1 MSQPRD
7 LGLDILAHRC
17 TQETIKYR
25 AHFKSDPRYCL
36 ELWRRA
42 LYDKLGEAWTWLY
55 DCYEEQI
62 RRWLHSHRLA
72 FAALKLE
79 SESYFITETFARV
92 WQANERK
99 PLTVED
105 LPKILAF
112 AKQTLDWIILALCR
126 RKRPDGTEDEQDI
139 ADEDPP
145 TPGTTMEEIIQGKTN
160 AEELWKCVMASTH
173 DAHEQQLAYLM
184 WLCEWR
190 PREIVA
196 AFPGIYASTKRVD
209 QTRANIVERIK
220 RRCPDLVPANV
231 RR

>member
-17 TQETIKYR
+17 VQESIKYR
-25 AHFKSDPRYCL
+25 AHFDNDPNYCL

-42 LYDKLGEAWTWLY
+42 LGDKLGEAWTWLF
-55 DCYEEQI
+55 DCYEDQV

-72 FAALKLE
+72 FVVLKLE
-79 SESYFITETFARV
+79 HEAYFITETFARI

-99 PLTVED
+99 PLKVDD
-105 LPKILAF
+105 LGKIIEY
-112 AKQTLDWIILALCR
+112 AKQTLNTVILALCR
-126 RKRPDGTEDEQDI
+126 KQRPDGLDDDQDV
-139 ADEDPP
+139 ANEDPP
-145 TPGTTMEEIIQGKTN
+145 TLGLSMEEFIQGKIS
-160 AEELWKCVMASTH
+160 ARELWDCIMASTH
-173 DAHEQQLAYLM
+173 DALEQQLVYLM

-196 AFPGIYASTKRVD
+196 AFPAVYGSTKRVD
-209 QTRANIVERIK
+209 QMRANIVERVR
-220 RRCPDLVPANV
+220 RRCPHLVPANV